1 MALLD
6 FLQISPKSAI
16 GDVEIMASLEEI
28 YTDALQTTD
37 HPVEQGADITDHS
50 FKRPSEVVIRCGWSN
65 SSFTALSGAVEALF
79 SGGGLSAA
87 DYVSGVYSQLLA
99 LQQSRVPFDVLTNK
113 RQYTNMLIQS
123 LAVET
128 DNKTSNALMVTATCK
143 QIIIVNTQATTLP
156 PREQQAE
163 PAKTAEVQKTGVK
176 QTKTRTPSPG
186 GAVPPVKAG
195 GGTFNGNGATGGW

>member
-16 GDVEIMASLEEI
+16 GDIEIMASLEEV
-28 YTDALQTTD
+28 YSDALQTTD

-50 FKRPSEVVIRCGWSN
+50 FKRPSEVVIRCGWTN

-99 LQQSRVPFDVLTNK
+99 LQESRQPFNVTTGK

-123 LAVET
+123 LRVDT

-186 GAVPPVKAG
+186 GAVPPVQAG
-195 GGTFNGNGATGGW
+195 GGTFRGNGASGGW

>member
-6 FLQISPKSAI
+6 FLQLSPKSAI
-16 GDVEIMASLEEI
+16 GDIEIMASLEEV

-50 FKRPSEVVIRCGWSN
+50 FKRPSEVVIRCGWTN

-99 LQQSRVPFDVLTNK
+99 LQESRAPFNITTNK

-123 LAVET
+123 LRVDT
-128 DNKTSNALMVTATCK
+128 DSKTSNALMVTATCK

-156 PREQQAE
+156 PREQQAAPE
-163 PAKTAEVQKTGVK
+163 KTAEVQKTGVK
-176 QTKTRTPSPG
+176 QATAKTPAPG
-186 GAVPPVKAG
+186 GAVPPSG
-195 GGTFNGNGATGGW
+195 GGLNVNGSNVLKGW